1 MLDNLRSQT
10 SFEPGPEEEPEPFE
24 PEKTPK
30 KKPRPA
36 PPPRPPRR
44 SLDQI
49 TRMKAPQRFML
60 AVMLAIVVCL
70 LGTALLVLSGKVVLP
85 VGF

>member
-10 SFEPGPEEEPEPFE
+10 SFEPGPEEPEPFE
-24 PEKTPK
+24 PEKPK
-30 KKPRPA
+30 KQPKQRPARKPR
-36 PPPRPPRR
+36 RT
-44 SLDQI
+44 LDQI

-70 LGTALLVLSGKVVLP
+70 LGTALLVLTGKVVPP

>member
-10 SFEPGPEEEPEPFE
+10 SFEPGPEDQPPEAFE
-24 PEKTPK
+24 PEKPARPAP
-30 KKPRPA
+30 KPRP
-36 PPPRPPRR
+36 
-44 SLDQI
+44 SFDLDRM

-60 AVMLAIVVCL
+60 AIMLAIVVCL
-70 LGTALLVLSGKVVLP
+70 LGTAILVLTGKVVLP

>member
-10 SFEPGPEEEPEPFE
+10 SFQPDAEEIPESFE
-24 PEKTPK
+24 PEQPK
-30 KKPRPA
+30 KAVKVKAPKKPLPT
-36 PPPRPPRR
+36 
-44 SLDQI
+44 LDQV

-70 LGTALLVLSGKVVLP
+70 LGTALLVLTGKMVLP
-85 VGF
+85 LGF